1 MRGFVP
7 TPDKIVDH
15 MIGKLFA
22 DKPPKSSSTLLDPGC
37 GPGAFISG
45 VIRWCAN
52 KQRETPQIVGY
63 ENEPSRY
70 AEARSAFADQTS
82 VTLHRK
88 DFLEC
93 QSRPFDYVIGNPPYV
108 PITGITE
115 SEKVAFR
122 QRFLSARGRFDLYL
136 LFFEHAISLL
146 APSGRLVFITPEKFL
161 YVKTAE
167 SFRRLL
173 GKYQVKEI
181 ELVPE
186 ETFGKLVTYPTITTI
201 EKVSSSKDVRT
212 VVSLRSGL
220 RRTINLPKD
229 GSSLQP
235 QLHKRSRAKVL
246 KTGVTLADICMRVSC
261 GVATGLDSLFVQRT
275 SEIDQRLRP
284 FAFPA
289 ITGRDLHTNG
299 NDYIKSEKSVLVPY
313 DESGQLLPLD
323 RLGAFGEYLSQ
334 PENRRPLQA
343 RTCARRKP
351 WHAFHDSLPLHDMLR
366 PKLLCKDIA
375 GEPRF
380 WADPQ
385 GTFIPCHSVYYLVPH
400 DPSLLVDLRDY
411 LNSPEAAAWLR
422 ANCHRAA
429 NNFLRLQSTIL
440 KRLPIPLSLAPANR
454 EIEGAH

>member
-15 MIGKLFA
+15 MVSKLFA
-22 DKPPKSSSTLLDPGC
+22 DKPPTAHATLLDPGC

-45 VIRWCAN
+45 VLRWCGKN
-52 KQRETPQIVGY
+52 QLETPQIVGY

-70 AEARSAFADQTS
+70 AEARASYAHQPS
-82 VTLHRK
+82 VTLHRE

-93 QSRPFDYVIGNPPYV
+93 QSGPFDYVIGNPPYV
-108 PITGITE
+108 PITKITE
-115 SEKVAFR
+115 SEKSAFR
-122 QRFLSARGRFDLYL
+122 QSFLSARGRFDLYL
-136 LFFEHAISLL
+136 LFFEKALSLL
-146 APSGRLVFITPEKFL
+146 GPSGRLVFITPEKFL
-161 YVKTAE
+161 YVRTAE
-167 SFRRLL
+167 PFRRLL
-173 GKYQVKEI
+173 AKYQVKEI

-201 EKVSSSKDVRT
+201 EQISPRGDRT
-212 VVSLRSGL
+212 VVSLRSGV
-220 RRTINLPKD
+220 RRIISFPKD

-235 QLHKRSRAKVL
+235 QLHNGSGAKVL
-246 KTGVTLADICMRVSC
+246 KTGVSLEDICTRVSC

-275 SEIDQRLRP
+275 SDIEQGLRQ

-323 RLGAFGEYLSQ
+323 RLGAFGKYLSR

-343 RTCARRKP
+343 RTCAQKKP
-351 WHAFHDSLPLHDMLR
+351 WHAFHDSLPLPDMRR

-375 GEPRF
+375 AEPHF

-385 GTFIPCHSVYYLVPH
+385 GTFIPCHSVYYIVPH
-400 DPSLLVDLRDY
+400 DPGLLIDLRDY
-411 LNSPEAAAWLR
+411 LNSPEAGAWLR

-440 KRLPIPLSLAPANR
+440 KRLPIPLSLAR
-454 EIEGAH
+454 QIVR